1 METSQIT
8 KDKNQS
14 YPLAKQI
21 AGIAIDKKARDV
33 IILDLRPLTS
43 ITDYFVICTG
53 EVDQHVKAIVD
64 EIDNRL
70 RPAEKPWHIEGYQH
84 LSWVLMDYVNVVV
97 HVFNPETREYYNL
110 ERLWGDATTEKI
122 ADDLAD

>member
-1 METSQIT
+1 LETSQIT

>member
-1 METSQIT
+1 MKTSQNT

-14 YPLAKQI
+14 YPLARQI
-21 AGIAIDKKARDV
+21 ADIAVDKKARDV
-33 IILDLRPLTS
+33 VIIDLRPLTS

-53 EVDQHVKAIVD
+53 AVGQHVKAIVD
-64 EIDNRL
+64 EIDDRL

-97 HVFNPETREYYNL
+97 HVFNPEARAYYNL
-110 ERLWGDATTEKI
+110 ERLWADADTEMI
-122 ADDLAD
+122 SDDSAD